1 LAAICIVQVKLI
13 YANRPYEKTPM
24 KTTAEV
30 KQGSDGKLQFLAAR
44 LDNWDITKLVDTS
57 KIVGVKTLEQ
67 KVKSGKPAVVDVE
80 ISDKVVEDVINRLW
94 GYAKYNYVQA
104 VYGIPESFRFP

>member
-1 LAAICIVQVKLI
+1 
-13 YANRPYEKTPM
+13 M

-30 KQGSDGKLQFLAAR
+30 KLQKDKEGKEKLQFLAAR
-44 LDNWDITKLVDTS
+44 LDNWDVTSLVDVS
-57 KIVGVKTLEQ
+57 KIVDVKKLKDKLKIDNASAFIE
-67 KVKSGKPAVVDVE
+67 VE
-80 ISDKVVEDVINRLW
+80 LSDKVVENVINRLW